1 MITDSYEAGKEN
13 LTLGNSKEMW
23 KFSLE
28 NKSHFDLECKYL
40 MFILLGGQKVGY
52 RSTCESSI

>member
-40 MFILLGGQKVGY
+40 MFILLSGDKK
-52 RSTCESSI
+52 